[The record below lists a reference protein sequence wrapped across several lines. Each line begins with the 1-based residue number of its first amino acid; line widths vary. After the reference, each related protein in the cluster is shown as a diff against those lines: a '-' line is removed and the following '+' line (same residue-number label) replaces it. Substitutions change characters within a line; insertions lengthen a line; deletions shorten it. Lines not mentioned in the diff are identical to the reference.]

1 MTKEQ
6 ILASYLVLEDKQ
18 RDIIKMLIDEII
30 SRDQKIV
37 DLEKSLNDNK

>member
-30 SRDQKIV
+30 SRDQKII